1 MTEIIVTCVL
11 QILVAAIIIGL
22 LSRRYFA
29 RIISERRA
37 KRQEAPAAA
46 CEAATEAQKVLD
58 KEIYLS
64 ALSGRLRE
72 INEANRGN
80 RDRTALVA
88 LSEICRR
95 LNDGRDVPGHMILHV
110 LSKLKGTEGIIAK
123 IEATKC

>member
-1 MTEIIVTCVL
+1 MTSIVLTCIS
-11 QILVAAIIIGL
+11 QIVIGTIIIGL

-46 CEAATEAQKVLD
+46 CEAATETQKVLD

-95 LNDGRDVPGHMILHV
+95 LNDGRDVPEHMILHV
-110 LSKLKGTEGIIAK
+110 LSKLKGTEGIIAQILAAK
-123 IEATKC
+123 

>member
-11 QILVAAIIIGL
+11 QILAAAIIFGL
-22 LSRRYFA
+22 LSRRWIA
-29 RIISERRA
+29 GVMANRRA
-37 KRQEAPAAA
+37 KRQEAAAA
-46 CEAATEAQKVLD
+46 PCEAATEAQKVLD

-88 LSEICRR
+88 LSEICLR
-95 LNDGRDVPGHMILHV
+95 LRDGRDVPEQMILHV
-110 LSKLKGTEGIIAK
+110 LSKLKGTEDIIAK
-123 IEATKC
+123 IESAKC

>member
-1 MTEIIVTCVL
+1 MTSIVLTCISQIIIGT
-11 QILVAAIIIGL
+11 IIIGL

-29 RIISERRA
+29 RIISEHRA
-37 KRQEAPAAA
+37 KRREAPAAA

-95 LNDGRDVPGHMILHV
+95 LNDGRDVPEHMILHV
-110 LSKLKGTEGIIAK
+110 LSKLKGTEGIIAQIQAAK
-123 IEATKC
+123 

>member
-1 MTEIIVTCVL
+1 MTSIVLTCIS
-11 QILVAAIIIGL
+11 QIVIGTIIIGL

-37 KRQEAPAAA
+37 KRQEASAAV
-46 CEAATEAQKVLD
+46 CEAATEARKVLD

-64 ALSGRLRE
+64 ALSGRLME

-95 LNDGRDVPGHMILHV
+95 LNDGRDVPEHMILHV
-110 LSKLKGTEGIIAK
+110 LSKLKGTEGIIAQIQAAK
-123 IEATKC
+123 

>member
-1 MTEIIVTCVL
+1 MTSIVLTCVS
-11 QILVAAIIIGL
+11 QIVIGTIIIGL

-64 ALSGRLRE
+64 ALSGRLME
-72 INEANRGN
+72 INEANRGS

-95 LNDGRDVPGHMILHV
+95 LNDGRDVPEHMILHV
-110 LSKLKGTEGIIAK
+110 LSKLKGTEGIIAQIQAAK
-123 IEATKC
+123 